1 MTEEIM
7 NQNINALGSSLISEF
22 IGSSFTKI
30 FFKNNFQTLKKETVS
45 ILIELNLE
53 IEIEIICGLNFPQ
66 EYPFVFALEP
76 IKSDI
81 VNILTNEI
89 NYNSFY
95 NWAKKSTLLQLTKVI
110 QEYFMSVPF
119 EINQSIRNIF
129 RQKKKIIENYELF
142 FNEDLKKLI
151 ENKLVGKNDRKNNEK
166 ISLEIL
172 KVKTPKILE
181 ILEKVNLMV
190 DFGLKVEG
198 EIESER
204 IYLGIIKETAISNI
218 IEFKLAKMRIYDM
231 RKNLKIEK
239 KVFLKE
245 NESG

>member
-1 MTEEIM
+1 MTDGIM

-22 IGSSFTKI
+22 IGSSFTKT
-30 FFKNNFQTLKKETVS
+30 FFINNFQTSKKETVS

-53 IEIEIICGLNFPQ
+53 IEIEIICGLNFP
-66 EYPFVFALEP
+66 EECPFVFALEP

-95 NWAKKSTLLQLTKVI
+95 NWSKNSTLLQLSKVI

-119 EINQSIRNIF
+119 EINQNIRNIF
-129 RQKKKIIENYELF
+129 RQKKEIIENYELF
-142 FNEDLKKLI
+142 FNEDLKYKI
-151 ENKLVGKNDRKNNEK
+151 ENNEK

-172 KVKTPKILE
+172 RVMTPKILE
-181 ILEKVNLMV
+181 IEEKVKLMV
-190 DFGLKVEG
+190 DFGLKVKG
-198 EIESER
+198 EIENDR

-231 RKNLKIEK
+231 RNNFKIEN
-239 KVFLKE
+239 KVF
-245 NESG
+245 